1 MQNVLKGE
9 SIYLRAPEIEDLE
22 TLYSW
27 ENNPVIWELSN
38 TLTPFSKQVLRQ
50 YLQSAHQDLFTNK
63 QVRFMICNLQ
73 NEAIG
78 SIDLFEFEPFH
89 LRVGVGILIASEE
102 NRKKGYASEA
112 LDVIKKY
119 CFSVLQLNQ
128 LYCNINRDNEA
139 SILLFQ
145 KQGFLVSGTKLKWNK
160 TATGYKDEFFL
171 QCFNPKA

>member
-9 SIYLRAPEIEDLE
+9 SIYLRAPELEDLE

-27 ENNPVIWELSN
+27 ENNPAIWELSN
-38 TLTPFSKQVLRQ
+38 TLAPFSKQVLRQ

-63 QVRFMICNLQ
+63 QVRFMICNLH

-89 LRVGVGILIASEE
+89 LRVGVGILIASEQ

-112 LDVIKKY
+112 LEVITKY
-119 CFSVLQLNQ
+119 CFSVLHLNQ

-139 SILLFQ
+139 SIMLFQ

>member
-9 SIYLRAPEIEDLE
+9 SIYLRAPEMEDLE
-22 TLYSW
+22 TLYAW

-38 TLTPFSKQVLRQ
+38 TLAPFSKQVLRQ

-89 LRVGVGILIASEE
+89 LRVGVGILIASEQ

-119 CFSVLQLNQ
+119 CFSVLHLNQ

-145 KQGFLVSGTKLKWNK
+145 KQGFVVSGTKLKWNK